1 MKKVMKHLVVWVLAM
16 AMVFSSAA
24 IVPNATTASAKKTKT
39 VKATKL
45 KMKKKVVK
53 MKVGQKKKLR
63 ITVKPKKA
71 TITWKSS
78 KKKVATVSKKG
89 VVVAKKAGTTKI
101 TATSGKKKAVCKVKV
116 SKAAVKPG
124 IASIAV
130 LDSKTV
136 RVNLT
141 AAKALNVRNFT
152 VRKKSD
158 GSGAYVRTL
167 SVASVNKLN
176 AKSYEVCLSTNDSI
190 DSDDDNNGVYDGD
203 YVQVTVSALTGNK
216 TAQTQ
221 YVQSRYA
228 LPRYFTGTVGQEIDR
243 SAGFSQSYTG
253 YLTNVKITGVP
264 NGLTARVVGNYVKLK
279 GTLKTAKASVMTL
292 TAKDEKGKSL
302 KQTYNCYVGSD
313 SVMYSY
319 IEAGRRIILANDDN
333 SEWYNIYTVG
343 GSGSYTYSLP
353 NNKNKFV
360 SLDSDND
367 VQFASCLYNNNKKI
381 YMSAG
386 KYNVA
391 YQVRDTKG
399 HINNGTLAVTAV
411 NGVKVSG
418 RVLAAD
424 GAGIENAEVV
434 AYFSDE
440 KNEYY
445 RSYMEEYTYENG
457 ETDRFSTAKMKS
469 GDYNIMLYPSQ
480 RYRFYAEKN
489 DVRQTIGSKNVG
501 KSAMSINFKLAI
513 YRVTLSC
520 AKDDL
525 SNTSWYDVNGSYL
538 GYGKVLYLKKGNYA
552 IHGVSGFYIYKA
564 AFGVNANRAVAL
576 SRSYSENVKGTIAV
590 DGSISCSSGKYLA
603 FTAPE
608 TATYTFKATGCSG
621 AYASLSVYDVNDKD
635 SSIGYVSNQQYDS
648 ETDES
653 VYSDEITCEIPL
665 TAGKTYMI
673 CYSHNNDNSA
683 VISASKKTEEVA
695 Q

>member
-24 IVPNATTASAKKTKT
+24 VVPNATTASAKKTKT
-39 VKATKL
+39 VKAAKL

-141 AAKALNVRNFT
+141 AAKALNARNFT

-158 GSGAYVRTL
+158 GSGAYVRAL

-176 AKSYEVCLSTNDSI
+176 AKSYEVCLSTND
-190 DSDDDNNGVYDGD
+190 DPDEDDYNVIYDED
-203 YVQVTVSALTGNK
+203 YVQVTVAALTGNK
-216 TAQTQ
+216 SAQTQ
-221 YVQSRYA
+221 YMVYRNAQ
-228 LPRYFTGTVGQEIDR
+228 PRYFTGTVGQKVDR
-243 SAGFSQSYTG
+243 SVGFTQSYTG
-253 YLTNVKITGVP
+253 YLTNMKITGVP
-264 NGLTARVVGNYVKLK
+264 NGLTAKVAGNSISLK
-279 GTLKTAKASVMTL
+279 GTLKTAKAGIMTL
-292 TAKDEKGKSL
+292 TAKDEKGKNL
-302 KQTYNCYVGSD
+302 KQTYSCYIGSD
-313 SVMYSY
+313 SVMFSY
-319 IEAGRRIILANDDN
+319 IEAGRRIILANDN
-333 SEWYNIYTVG
+333 STKYYEINTVG
-343 GSGSYTYSLP
+343 GSGAYTYSLP
-353 NNKNKFV
+353 NNKNGFI

-367 VQFASCLYNNNKKI
+367 IRINSYVYNNNKKS
-381 YMSAG
+381 YLPAS

-391 YQVRDTKG
+391 YQIRDSKN
-399 HINNGTLAVTAV
+399 HINNGTLAFTAI

-418 RVLAAD
+418 RVVAAD
-424 GAGIENAEVV
+424 GVGIENVYV
-434 AYFSDE
+434 AASFRDE
-440 KNEYY
+440 TNQYY
-445 RSYMEEYTYENG
+445 SNYASTYTYENG
-457 ETDRFSTAKMKS
+457 ETDYYGTAKMKA
-469 GDYNIMLYPSQ
+469 GDYNMMVYPSQ
-480 RYRFYAEKN
+480 RYQIYAEKN
-489 DVRQTIGSKNVG
+489 GAKQTIGGKNIG
-501 KSAMSINFKLAI
+501 KSAIAVNFKIPI

-520 AKDDL
+520 GKDNL
-525 SNTSWYDVNGSYL
+525 NSTSWYDVDGDYL
-538 GYGKVLYLKKGNYA
+538 GYGSILYLQKGSYA
-552 IHGVSGFYIYKA
+552 IHGTAGFYTYKA
-564 AFGVNANRAVAL
+564 AFGVSGNRTAAL
-576 SRSYSENVKGTIAV
+576 SKSYSENVKGTIAV
-590 DGSISCSSGKYLA
+590 DGSISCASGKYLA

-621 AYASLSVYDVNDKD
+621 DYASLSVYDVNDKD
-635 SSIGYVSNQQYDS
+635 SSIRYVSNQQYDS

-673 CYSHNNDNSA
+673 YYSHNDDNSA
-683 VISASKKTEEVA
+683 VISASKKTEEVT